1 MKCFIWLRLNFLF
14 HMVETEF
21 LIKSELQLI
30 DIYFLSINLMSFVN
44 GTPENRYCY
53 STESINIH
61 KRVLKKKT
69 KETYLPPKIEGWLLK
84 TVFLI

>member
-1 MKCFIWLRLNFLF
+1 MAR
-14 HMVETEF
+14 T
-21 LIKSELQLI
+21 SI
-30 DIYFLSINLMSFVN
+30 DIYFLSINLISFVN
-44 GTPENRYCY
+44 GTLKTRYCY

-84 TVFLI
+84 SVLETLK

>member
-1 MKCFIWLRLNFLF
+1 
-14 HMVETEF
+14 
-21 LIKSELQLI
+21 
-30 DIYFLSINLMSFVN
+30 MSFVN

-84 TVFLI
+84 TVLETLK